1 MLTSV
6 KDAYEAIYTGRSYQ
20 HEMGLVDV
28 VLDNKFGRPKAGR
41 KAPPRR
47 VLEVGCGPGLRLAV
61 LRQLHGKYQ
70 VEGLDRD
77 PQMLALA
84 GKRNPG
90 VPLHREDMREFT
102 LDARYDA
109 ILCLFGVI
117 GYMTDVAEMTGALAQ
132 MREHLAPSGV
142 LLLEPWLTPD
152 LARDRYLRTDTA
164 ERPGLEVMRMNFT
177 RVVANK
183 SLLTVHY
190 LIGDSHGIRHVE
202 ELRELTLFTE
212 EEYRLALRNAGFGDV
227 QLEAYGPQG
236 RGLYVAQG

>member
-28 VLDNKFGRPKAGR
+28 VIDNRLGRPAPGK
-41 KAPPRR
+41 KLPPRR

-61 LRQLHGKYQ
+61 LRQWRTKYE

-84 GKRNPG
+84 ARRNPG
-90 VPLHREDMREFT
+90 VPLHQADLRDFN
-102 LDARYDA
+102 LDVRYDA

-117 GYMTDVAEMTGALAQ
+117 GYMADVGEMTESLTR
-132 MREHLAPSGV
+132 MRQHLAPKGV

-152 LARDRYLRTDTA
+152 LARDRFLRSDTA

-177 RVVANK
+177 RVVGNK

-190 LIGDSHGIRHVE
+190 LIGDEYGVRHVE
-202 ELRELTLFTE
+202 ELRELSLFTGD
-212 EEYRLALRNAGFGDV
+212 EYRQALRDAGFGDV

-236 RGLYVAQG
+236 RGLYVAQP